1 MFRLIAAPPRRR
13 ALACL
18 FPLLGLLGCSAS
30 RPPAAAVASPT
41 RPAAVVVVAEVPPP
55 RVNYPPSAY
64 TPVGATPRTPVV
76 APPIFPVMLGIDT
89 LEADGF
95 DVLKGKR
102 IGLLTHLAAV
112 NRRGVTTID
121 VLRHAPGVRLV
132 ALFAA
137 EHDLDGQVPAGTNY
151 KDHLD
156 PHTGLM
162 VHSLYYGVS
171 SGHKPNRAQL
181 KGIDAFVI
189 DLQDIGT
196 RSYTFISALKAA
208 MEGCFENGVEVVVL
222 DRPNP
227 LGGLKVSGPPLDA
240 QWVSYV
246 GAFRVPYVHGLT
258 MGELARMA
266 AEAPGVLAVP
276 DAVRA
281 RGRLVVVPMR
291 GWHRRMRW
299 PETGLKWV
307 PTSPHMPDFATV
319 EGCPMTGLGC
329 QIPGTFTNGV
339 GNQYMFRGISW
350 KGIRAEVLERELRA
364 LRLPGLD
371 FHRVSVPSARTGQPA
386 TGLFIEI
393 TDWDAWE
400 PTELNFYLM
409 RLACQHSPRNPFATV
424 TREQANLFLKLM
436 GSTAFFDDLA
446 AHGARVDVD
455 AYIREWRA
463 KAVVYQRASRKYW
476 LYD

>member
-1 MFRLIAAPPRRR
+1 MFGLIAAPRRPR

-18 FPLLGLLGCSAS
+18 LPALGLFGCSAS
-30 RPPAAAVASPT
+30 RPPAAPVAAAPRIT
-41 RPAAVVVVAEVPPP
+41 LAPPA
-55 RVNYPPSAY
+55 AY
-64 TPVGATPRTPVV
+64 TPMPGTPRAPAPV
-76 APPIFPVMLGIDT
+76 APIFPVMLGIDT
-89 LEADGF
+89 LEANGF
-95 DVLKGKR
+95 DVLQGKR
-102 IGLLTHLAAV
+102 VGLLTHAAAV
-112 NRRGVTTID
+112 NRRGVTTIE

-137 EHDLDGQVPAGTNY
+137 EHDLYGEVPAGINY

-156 PHTGLM
+156 ARTGLM
-162 VHSLYYGVS
+162 VHSLYFGVAL
-171 SGHKPNRAQL
+171 GHKPSRAQL
-181 KGIDAFVI
+181 KGIDVFVI

-208 MEGCFENGVEVVVL
+208 LEGCFENGVPVVVL

-240 QWVSYV
+240 GLVSYV

-258 MGELARMA
+258 MGEFARLAHA
-266 AEAPGVLAVP
+266 APGVLAVS

-281 RGRLVVVPMR
+281 KGRLTVVPMR

-307 PTSPHMPDFATV
+307 PTSPHMPDFATI

-329 QIPGTFTNGV
+329 QMPGTFTNGV
-339 GNQYMFRGISW
+339 GNLYMFRGIAY
-350 KGIRAEVLERELRA
+350 KGVRAEVLERDLRA
-364 LRLPGLD
+364 LKLPGLD

-386 TGLFIEI
+386 TGLYIEI
-393 TDWDAWE
+393 TDWDAWQ

-409 RLACQHSPRNPFATV
+409 RLACQLSPRNPFATATKEEV
-424 TREQANLFLKLM
+424 GLFLKLM
-436 GSTAFFDDLA
+436 GSTAFFNDLA

-455 AYIREWRA
+455 AYVREWRT
-463 KAVVYQRASRKYW
+463 KAAVYQQESRKYW

>member
-1 MFRLIAAPPRRR
+1 MFGLFASPPRRR

-18 FPLLGLLGCSAS
+18 LPALGLLGCSAA
-30 RPPAAAVASPT
+30 RPPATAWSSPARPSVAVAATATPRITFPPT
-41 RPAAVVVVAEVPPP
+41 AH
-55 RVNYPPSAY
+55 
-64 TPVGATPRTPVV
+64 TPVGATPHAPVT
-76 APPIFPVMLGIDT
+76 AAPIFPVMLGIDT

-102 IGLLTHLAAV
+102 IALLTHAAAV
-112 NRRGVTTID
+112 NRHGVSTIE
-121 VLRHAPGVRLV
+121 VLRHAPGVHLV

-137 EHDLDGQVPAGTNY
+137 EHDLYGEVPAGANY

-156 PHTGLM
+156 PRTGLM
-162 VHSLYYGVS
+162 VHSLYYGVNL
-171 SGHKPNRAQL
+171 GHKPNRAQL

-258 MGELARMA
+258 MGEFARMA
-266 AEAPGVLAVP
+266 QAAPGVLAVP
-276 DAVRA
+276 EAVRA
-281 RGRLVVVPMR
+281 RSRLVVVPMR

-329 QIPGTFTNGV
+329 QMPGTFSNGV
-339 GNQYMFRGISW
+339 GSLYMFRGIAY
-350 KGIRAEVLERELRA
+350 KGIRAEALERELRA
-364 LRLPGLD
+364 LKLPGLE
-371 FHRVSVPSARTGQPA
+371 FRRVSVPNARTGQPA
-386 TGLFIEI
+386 TGLYIEI
-393 TDWDAWE
+393 TDWDAWQ
-400 PTELNFYLM
+400 PTDLNFYLM
-409 RLACQHSPRNPFATV
+409 RLACKYAPRNPFATA
-424 TREQANLFLKLM
+424 TKEQVNLFMKLM
-436 GSTAFFDDLA
+436 GSTAFFNDLV
-446 AHGARVDVD
+446 AHGAHVDVE
-455 AYIREWRA
+455 AYLREWRD
-463 KAVVYQRASRKYW
+463 KAAVYQRASRKYW